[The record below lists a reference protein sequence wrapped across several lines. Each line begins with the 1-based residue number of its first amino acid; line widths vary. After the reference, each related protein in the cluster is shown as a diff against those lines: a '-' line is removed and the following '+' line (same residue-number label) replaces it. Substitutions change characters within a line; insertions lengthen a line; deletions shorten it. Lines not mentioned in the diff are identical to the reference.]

1 MSASSFPF
9 FSVKRS
15 FDMRMHA
22 IRDRGQPAL
31 ARYSYPG
38 RYMEKH
44 LLKDHSKVLGGG
56 GGGGDKKSEAIFDL
70 PFFFHAAKTVPVCVT
85 DLNRGSKVSFFDIFS
100 LQDEHHCACA
110 QNLCHFSSFSKN
122 F

>member
-31 ARYSYPG
+31 PRYSNPG

-44 LLKDHSKVLGGG
+44 LFLLYRKLYATEIKVDYSSSLTQP
-56 GGGGDKKSEAIFDL
+56 D
-70 PFFFHAAKTVPVCVT
+70 FH
-85 DLNRGSKVSFFDIFS
+85 
-100 LQDEHHCACA
+100 
-110 QNLCHFSSFSKN
+110 
-122 F
+122 